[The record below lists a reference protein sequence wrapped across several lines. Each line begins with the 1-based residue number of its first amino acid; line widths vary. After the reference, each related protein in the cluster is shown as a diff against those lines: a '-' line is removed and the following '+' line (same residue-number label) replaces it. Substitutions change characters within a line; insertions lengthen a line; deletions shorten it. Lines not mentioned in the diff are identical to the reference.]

1 MKRITII
8 LNILAPP
15 LSIARKKGIT
25 SDVGVNILLTLL
37 FIIPGILHAFYINS
51 PARYY

>member
-15 LSIARKKGIT
+15 FSIARKKGIT
-25 SDVGVNILLTLL
+25 SDVGINILLTLL
-37 FIIPGILHAFYINS
+37 FIVPGILHAFYINS
-51 PARYY
+51 PGRYY